1 MNPFVTFR
9 IALASLGANKLRS
22 GLTLLGIV
30 IGVSAVISLMAIGQ
44 GVQQSITSQIESLGT
59 NLLFVQ
65 PGESVQLG
73 GLGGGAGSAATL
85 TLEDAH
91 ALMDPV
97 FAPAVQAVAPEI
109 RASGQVT
116 AGRNNTFAQI
126 LGVTP
131 EYAQVRN
138 VPIEEGD
145 FISQGHLNNYSQVA
159 VLGQTVSETLFGNRD
174 AVGQPIRI
182 NGRQFEVIGTLEG
195 KGGGLFGSQDHQ
207 ILVPITTAYYR
218 VSSQRTTHGEIS
230 VDSINVQ
237 MPDISVMDE
246 GMMQVATVLRL
257 RHRITGDDDFT
268 ITNQRDTIETLE
280 ETTNTFV
287 VFLGAIAG
295 ISLLVGGI
303 GIMNIMLVSVT
314 ERTREIGIR
323 KAMGAKRRNILVQ
336 FMSEATLLSLG
347 GGAVGVLLGASV
359 AQLLNGRPLLGNSP
373 LETSFSWDI
382 ALLALAVSA
391 AIGLFFGIYPAMR
404 AASLHPIE
412 ALRYE

>member
-9 IALASLGANKLRS
+9 ISLASLGANKLRS

-44 GVQQSITSQIESLGT
+44 GVQQSITSRIESLGT

-65 PGESVQLG
+65 PGESMQQG
-73 GLGGGAGSAATL
+73 GLGGGAGSASTL

-91 ALMDPV
+91 ALVDPV
-97 FAPAVQAVAPEI
+97 FAPAVKAVAPEI

-116 AGRNNTFAQI
+116 AGRNNTFAQVI
-126 LGVTP
+126 GVTP
-131 EYAQVRN
+131 EYTEVRTSP
-138 VPIEEGD
+138 VEDGD

-159 VLGQTVSETLFGNRD
+159 VLGQTIKETLFANRNP
-174 AVGQPIRI
+174 VGQPIRI
-182 NGRQFEVIGTLEG
+182 NGRQFEVIGVLES
-195 KGGGLFGSQDHQ
+195 KGGGFFGSQDNQ

-257 RHRITGDDDFT
+257 RHRITGEDDFT
-268 ITNQRDTIETLE
+268 ITNQQDTIETLQ

-323 KAMGAKRRNILVQ
+323 KAMGAKRRDILVQ

-347 GGAVGVLLGASV
+347 GGAFGVLMGA
-359 AQLLNGRPLLGNSP
+359 AIARLLNGQTLFGNTP

-382 ALLALAVSA
+382 ALLALGVSA

-404 AASLHPIE
+404 AASLHPID

>member
-9 IALASLGANKLRS
+9 ISLASLGANKLRS

-44 GVQQSITSQIESLGT
+44 GVQQSITSRIESLGT

-65 PGESVQLG
+65 PGESVQQG
-73 GLGGGAGSAATL
+73 GLGGGAGSASTL
-85 TLEDAH
+85 TLEDAD
-91 ALMDPV
+91 ALVDPI

-116 AGRNNTFAQI
+116 AGRNNTFAQVI
-126 LGVTP
+126 GVTP
-131 EYAQVRN
+131 EYADVRN
-138 VPIEEGD
+138 SPVEDGD

-159 VLGQTVSETLFGNRD
+159 VLGQTIKETLFGNRNP
-174 AVGQPIRI
+174 VGQPIRI
-182 NGRQFEVIGTLEG
+182 NGRQFEVIGTLES
-195 KGGGLFGSQDHQ
+195 KGGGFFGSQDNQ

-257 RHRITGDDDFT
+257 RHRITGEDDFT
-268 ITNQRDTIETLE
+268 ITNQQDTIETLQ

-323 KAMGAKRRNILVQ
+323 KAMGAKRRDILVQ

-347 GGAVGVLLGASV
+347 GGAFGVLMGA
-359 AQLLNGRPLLGNSP
+359 AIARLLNGQTLFGNTP

-382 ALLALAVSA
+382 ALLALGVSA

-404 AASLHPIE
+404 AASLHPID